1 LARRAR
7 QSANLAPPWSGAYVR
22 AVPKPHPD
30 AVTAL
35 LEEVT
40 HQEQPQPV
48 GARSDLKG
56 KGAIVTGA
64 ATGIGRA
71 TAIEF
76 ARRGC
81 GVAFNYVELPGR
93 DVAVQAAMTEAV
105 LKSLNVPVYC
115 DRCDVRKKDEVD
127 RFVQAANNA
136 LGGVQILV
144 NNAGISRD
152 AALWRMDDSAWED
165 VVETNLTGAFHMI
178 RSVAPLFRAQHYGK
192 IVNVASITAMKAGFG
207 IANYAASKAGLVGLT
222 HAAAVELGPA
232 NVNVNAV
239 APGFVKTELT
249 QNLSE
254 ELVARARGNTPLG
267 RLAEPDDVA
276 QVIVFLCTDAAR
288 HITGEVIRVDGGQ
301 TLG

>member
-1 LARRAR
+1 MTR
-7 QSANLAPPWSGAYVR
+7 
-22 AVPKPHPD
+22 KDKTD

-40 HQEQPQPV
+40 LREQPQQAGPLKH
-48 GARSDLKG
+48 DLHG
-56 KGAIVTGA
+56 RRAIVTGA

-71 TAIEF
+71 TALEL

-81 GVAFNYVELPGR
+81 GVAFNYVELSGR

-105 LKSLNVPVYC
+105 LKSLNVPVFC
-115 DRCDVRKKDEVD
+115 DRCDVRQSAEVEK
-127 RFVQAANNA
+127 FVKAAKEA
-136 LGGVQILV
+136 IGGVHILV

-152 AALWRMDDSAWED
+152 AALWKTDDKAWRD
-165 VVETNLTGAFHMI
+165 VVDTNLTGAFNMI
-178 RSVAPLFRAQHYGK
+178 KAVAPVFRAQHYGK
-192 IVNVASITAMKAGFG
+192 IVNVSSTMATKPGFG
-207 IANYAASKAGLVGLT
+207 VANYAASKAGLIGLT

-249 QNLSE
+249 EHLWE
-254 ELVARARGNTPLG
+254 ELAARARGGSPLG

-276 QVIVFLCTDAAR
+276 QVIVFLCSDAAR
-288 HITGEVIRVDGGQ
+288 HITGEIIRVDGGQ
-301 TLG
+301 ALS

>member
-1 LARRAR
+1 
-7 QSANLAPPWSGAYVR
+7 
-22 AVPKPHPD
+22 VPKPPAPQAD

-40 HQEQPQPV
+40 HQEQPQPA
-48 GARSDLKG
+48 GGKADLRG

-71 TAIEF
+71 TALEF

-105 LKSLNVPVYC
+105 LKSLNVPVFC
-115 DRCDVRKKDEVD
+115 DRCDVRDKHEVD
-127 RFVQAANNA
+127 RFVQAARNA
-136 LGGVQILV
+136 LGGIHHLV

-152 AALWRMDDSAWED
+152 AALWRMDDTAWAD

-178 RSVAPLFRAQHYGK
+178 RSVAPIFRAQHYGK
-192 IVNVASITAMKAGFG
+192 IVNVAAVQAMTAGFG
-207 IANYAASKAGLVGLT
+207 IANYAASKAGLIGLT

-249 QNLSE
+249 QHLSE

-276 QVIVFLCTDAAR
+276 QVIIFLCSDGAR
-288 HITGEVIRVDGGQ
+288 HITGETIRVDGGQ

>member
-1 LARRAR
+1 M
-7 QSANLAPPWSGAYVR
+7 
-22 AVPKPHPD
+22 PKPQAD

-40 HQEQPQPV
+40 HQEQPQPIGGKTDV
-48 GARSDLKG
+48 RG

-71 TAIEF
+71 VAIEF

-105 LKSLNVPVYC
+105 LKSLNVPVFC
-115 DRCDVRKKDEVD
+115 DRCDVRKRSEVD
-127 RFVQAANNA
+127 RFVQAAHNA

-152 AALWRMDDSAWED
+152 AALWRMDDTAWQD
-165 VVETNLTGAFHMI
+165 VVETNLTGAFNMI
-178 RSVAPLFRAQHYGK
+178 RAVAPLFRAQHYGK

-249 QNLSE
+249 QHLSE
-254 ELVARARGNTPLG
+254 ELVARARSNTPLG

-276 QVIVFLCTDAAR
+276 QVIAFLCSDAAR

>member
-1 LARRAR
+1 MMSRRE
-7 QSANLAPPWSGAYVR
+7 
-22 AVPKPHPD
+22 KTD

-35 LEEVT
+35 LEEVS
-40 HQEQPQPV
+40 HREQPQPV
-48 GARSDLKG
+48 ALKHDLHG
-56 KGAIVTGA
+56 RCAIVTGA

-71 TAIEF
+71 TALEL

-105 LKSLNVPVYC
+105 LKSLNVPVFC
-115 DRCDVRKKDEVD
+115 DRCDVRNLVEVEKFVKAAKDAV
-127 RFVQAANNA
+127 
-136 LGGVQILV
+136 GGVHILV

-152 AALWRMDDSAWED
+152 AALWKTDDKAWRD
-165 VVETNLTGAFHMI
+165 VVDTNLTGAFNMI
-178 RSVAPLFRAQHYGK
+178 RSVAPTFRAQHYGK
-192 IVNVASITAMKAGFG
+192 IVNVASIMAMKPGFG
-207 IANYAASKAGLVGLT
+207 VANYAASKAGLLGLT

-249 QNLSE
+249 EHLWD
-254 ELVARARGNTPLG
+254 ELAARARGQTPLG

-276 QVIVFLCTDAAR
+276 QIIVFLCTDAAR
-288 HITGEVIRVDGGQ
+288 HITGEIVRVDGGQ
-301 TLG
+301 ALG

>member
-1 LARRAR
+1 MPSPRSSKKSRTRSSRSL
-7 QSANLAPPWSGAYVR
+7 SAAKA
-22 AVPKPHPD
+22 
-30 AVTAL
+30 
-35 LEEVT
+35 
-40 HQEQPQPV
+40 
-48 GARSDLKG
+48 DLKG

-71 TAIEF
+71 MALEF

-105 LKSLNVPVYC
+105 LKSLNVPVFC
-115 DRCDVRKKDEVD
+115 DRCDVRKKEEVD

-152 AALWRMDDSAWED
+152 AALWRMDDTAWQD
-165 VVETNLTGAFHMI
+165 VVETNLTGAFNMI

-192 IVNVASITAMKAGFG
+192 IVNVAAVQAMKAGFG
-207 IANYAASKAGLVGLT
+207 IANYAASKAGLIGLT

-249 QNLSE
+249 AAPLGGAGRPCPGQH
-254 ELVARARGNTPLG
+254 APGTPGRARRRRPGHRVPLHRRRAPHHRRG
-267 RLAEPDDVA
+267 RFAWTEARRWVSFPALRPHDHPIGGYNVA
-276 QVIVFLCTDAAR
+276 
-288 HITGEVIRVDGGQ
+288 
-301 TLG
+301 

>member
-1 LARRAR
+1 
-7 QSANLAPPWSGAYVR
+7 
-22 AVPKPHPD
+22 VPKGQPD

-35 LEEVT
+35 LEELA
-40 HQEQPQPV
+40 HQEQPLPAGV
-48 GARSDLKG
+48 KSDLKG

-71 TAIEF
+71 TAIEL

-93 DVAVQAAMTEAV
+93 DVSVQAAMTEAV
-105 LKSLNVPVYC
+105 LKSLNVPVFC
-115 DRCDVRKKDEVD
+115 DRCDVRDLQEVE
-127 RFVQAANNA
+127 RFVAAAQNVV
-136 LGGVQILV
+136 GGIHILV

-152 AALWRMDDSAWED
+152 VALWRMDDTAWHD
-165 VVETNLTGAFHMI
+165 VVDTNLTGAFHMI
-178 RSVAPLFRAQHYGK
+178 RTVAPIFRGQHYGK
-192 IVNVASITAMKAGFG
+192 IVNVTALQAMKAGFG
-207 IANYAASKAGLVGLT
+207 VANYAASKAGLIGLT

-239 APGFVKTELT
+239 APGFVRTEFT
-249 QNLSE
+249 QHTSE

-276 QVIVFLCTDAAR
+276 QVIVFLCSDAAR
-288 HITGEVIRVDGGQ
+288 HITGEIIRVDGGQ
-301 TLG
+301 GLG

>member
-1 LARRAR
+1 LDGRASQCAVLATAY
-7 QSANLAPPWSGAYVR
+7 GGGYVR
-22 AVPKPHPD
+22 AVPKPQSD

-35 LEEVT
+35 LEEVA
-40 HQEQPQPV
+40 HQEQPQPS
-48 GARSDLKG
+48 GGRGDLKG

-71 TAIEF
+71 TALEF

-105 LKSLNVPVYC
+105 LKSLNVPVFC
-115 DRCDVRKKDEVD
+115 DRCDVRSKDEVD
-127 RFVQAANNA
+127 RFVQAASNA
-136 LGGVQILV
+136 LGGIHVLV

-152 AALWRMDDSAWED
+152 AALWRMDDTAWED

-178 RSVAPLFRAQHYGK
+178 RSVAPIFRGQHYGK
-192 IVNVASITAMKAGFG
+192 IVNVASVQAMKAGFG
-207 IANYAASKAGLVGLT
+207 VANYAASKAGLIGLT

-249 QNLSE
+249 QHLSD

-276 QVIVFLCTDAAR
+276 QVIVFLCTDAAK

>member
-1 LARRAR
+1 MGR
-7 QSANLAPPWSGAYVR
+7 GYVR
-22 AVPKPHPD
+22 AVPKQQAD

-40 HQEQPQPV
+40 HQEQPQPA
-48 GARSDLKG
+48 GGKFDLKG

-71 TAIEF
+71 AALEF

-105 LKSLNVPVYC
+105 LKSLNVPVFC
-115 DRCDVRKKDEVD
+115 DRCDVRNKDEVD
-127 RFVQAANNA
+127 RFVQAARNA
-136 LGGVQILV
+136 LGGIHNLV

-152 AALWRMDDSAWED
+152 AALWRMDDTAWED
-165 VVETNLTGAFHMI
+165 VVKTNLTGAFHMI
-178 RSVAPLFRAQHYGK
+178 RSVAPIFRSQHYGK
-192 IVNVASITAMKAGFG
+192 IDNVASITAMKAGFG

-249 QNLSE
+249 QHPSE
-254 ELVARARGNTPLG
+254 ELVAKARSNTPLG

-276 QVIVFLCTDAAR
+276 QVIVFLCSDAAR

>member
-1 LARRAR
+1 MMSRREKA
-7 QSANLAPPWSGAYVR
+7 
-22 AVPKPHPD
+22 D

-40 HQEQPQPV
+40 HREQPQPL
-48 GARSDLKG
+48 GPLKHDLHG
-56 KGAIVTGA
+56 RCAIVTGA

-71 TAIEF
+71 TALEL

-105 LKSLNVPVYC
+105 LKSLNVPVFC
-115 DRCDVRKKDEVD
+115 DRCDVRSLTEVEKFVRASKD
-127 RFVQAANNA
+127 AI
-136 LGGVQILV
+136 GGVHILV

-152 AALWRMDDSAWED
+152 AALWKTDDTAWRD
-165 VVETNLTGAFHMI
+165 VVDTNLTGAFNMI
-178 RSVAPLFRAQHYGK
+178 RAVAPIFRSQHYGK
-192 IVNVASITAMKAGFG
+192 IVNVSSIMAIKPGFG
-207 IANYAASKAGLVGLT
+207 VANYAASKAGLIGLT

-249 QNLSE
+249 EHLWD
-254 ELVARARGNTPLG
+254 ELAARARGQTPLG

-276 QVIVFLCTDAAR
+276 QLIVFLCTDAAR
-288 HITGEVIRVDGGQ
+288 HITGEIVRVDGGQ
-301 TLG
+301 ALS